1 MIAWFLNLVVL
12 KLFVMK
18 RFLIS
23 LLFITNCHI
32 IFSQA
37 LLESNTIIHGKNWKK
52 SNDKFF
58 EPLAKIEFDLAK
70 WPQDNYLTR
79 PSFLNRPQ
87 RELDSIKIGFKKF
100 RGILL
105 EPLKKRKTVTIESI
119 KSDTAKIKKL
129 IEAVNKDVAAIN
141 ESIGFVANNT
151 DTAIEK
157 EKLLSKEFANQLTE
171 KKEYIQTNLEQI
183 KSNYMISLSISQQ
196 KFSDLEIDSIKS
208 YDDWIKTSLVLD
220 SMEREVTHK
229 REKLKK
235 ATEEIENAKTE
246 INTKLESY
254 KKSIKPD
261 NKDDNKNV
269 SVLPALNA
277 KLGKRE
283 LLPNI
288 MLIGE
293 AKLGEDGKAFGD
305 IRLFTGAGGN
315 PKNLVTLENLLFQE
329 FSAFGFISN
338 FSYAFLQER
347 NKKNKLAINF
357 GVNYLGK
364 NLQKSD
370 TSDFNT
376 SVFHFKLG
384 GEYAID
390 PNKLSLYINFNRLT
404 IADNVAKFEK
414 EFNMSNKLIGFT
426 DFGAKL
432 KLNMLNAQS
441 TYLDIDLGF
450 IANTNDVKKI
460 TNTSDLVLP
469 RIKIGITQKLIK

>member
-1 MIAWFLNLVVL
+1 MAVWFLNLVVL

-18 RFLIS
+18 RFLIA

-58 EPLAKIEFDLAK
+58 EPLPKTELELVK
-70 WPQDNYLTR
+70 WPEDNYLTR
-79 PSFLNRPQ
+79 PSILNRP
-87 RELDSIKIGFKKF
+87 RGELDSIKIGFKKF
-100 RGILL
+100 REVLL
-105 EPLKKRKTVTIESI
+105 EPLKKRRIAMIESI

-129 IEAVNKDVAAIN
+129 IEAVNKDIVAVN
-141 ESIGFVANNT
+141 ESIEFVANNT

-157 EKLLSKEFANQLTE
+157 EKVLSKEFVNLLTVR
-171 KKEYIQTNLEQI
+171 KEYIQTNLEQI

-208 YDDWIKTSLVLD
+208 YDDWIKMSSALD
-220 SMEREVTHK
+220 SIEKDIVHTT
-229 REKLKK
+229 EKLKK
-235 ATEEIENAKTE
+235 ATQEIENTKTT
-246 INTKLESY
+246 INTMLESY
-254 KKSIKPD
+254 KKAITSDK
-261 NKDDNKNV
+261 KGDNKNV

-338 FSYAFLQER
+338 FSYAFLQES

-370 TSDFNT
+370 NNT

-414 EFNMSNKLIGFT
+414 EFSMSNKLIGFT